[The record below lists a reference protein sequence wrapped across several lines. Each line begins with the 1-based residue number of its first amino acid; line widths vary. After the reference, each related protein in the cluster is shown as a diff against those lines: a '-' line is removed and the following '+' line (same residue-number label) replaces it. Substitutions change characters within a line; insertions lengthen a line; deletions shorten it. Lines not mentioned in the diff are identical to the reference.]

1 MKIPKDKWF
10 CRVCGV
16 ATDVLITDV
25 CTKCWNERVKTP
37 EEWFQILSNQL
48 DRIEER
54 MAGLIK
60 TMKGGE

>member
-10 CRVCGV
+10 CKSCGI

-25 CTKCWNERVKTP
+25 CQSCWNSREKTP
-37 EEWFQILSNQL
+37 EEWFSILSNQL

-54 MAGLIK
+54 MNGLIK
-60 TMKGGE
+60 TMKGE